1 MKDFV
6 MDGYVCKGVEVRST
20 QAGKLVTKFTL
31 NSPDYNRSTQQSEPA
46 FFRCEYWHNGQN
58 DPKAANIVDGALLL
72 VWGALRFE
80 QWDDKSTGGKRS
92 EIVCKVREIG
102 LIKPP
107 ARPQQPQYA
116 PQPVQQAYAPQ
127 YAPQPA
133 PAPVQQPAAAYH
145 QPAPVAVP
153 PQAVQVPMSV
163 FDEDTPFSA
172 SDHGFLHPR

>member
-58 DPKAANIVDGALLL
+58 DQKAANIVEGAVLL
-72 VWGALRFE
+72 VWGSMRFD
-80 QWDDKSTGGKRS
+80 QYTDKAGNKRS

-107 ARPQQPQYA
+107 ARPQQQYA
-116 PQPVQQAYAPQ
+116 PQPVQQAYTPQ

-133 PAPVQQPAAAYH
+133 PAPVQQPAAAYQ

-163 FDEDTPFSA
+163 YDEDIPF
-172 SDHGFLHPR
+172 

>member
-31 NSPDYNRSTQQSEPA
+31 NSPDYNRSTQQSDPA

-58 DPKAANIVDGALLL
+58 DPKAANIVEGAVLL
-72 VWGALRFE
+72 VWGSVRFD
-80 QWDDKSTGGKRS
+80 QYTDKSGNKRS
-92 EIVCKVREIG
+92 ETAFKVREIG

-116 PQPVQQAYAPQ
+116 PQPVQQE

-133 PAPVQQPAAAYH
+133 PAPVQQPAAPYQ
-145 QPAPVAVP
+145 QPAPVAV

-163 FDEDTPFSA
+163 YDEDIPF
-172 SDHGFLHPR
+172 

>member
-46 FFRCEYWHNGQN
+46 FFRCEYGHNGQN

-116 PQPVQQAYAPQ
+116 
-127 YAPQPA
+127 
-133 PAPVQQPAAAYH
+133 
-145 QPAPVAVP
+145 
-153 PQAVQVPMSV
+153 
-163 FDEDTPFSA
+163 
-172 SDHGFLHPR
+172 R

>member
-1 MKDFV
+1 MKDFG
-6 MDGYVCKGVEVRST
+6 MAGYVCKGVEVRST

-163 FDEDTPFSA
+163 FDEDIPF
-172 SDHGFLHPR
+172 

>member
-116 PQPVQQAYAPQ
+116 PQ
-127 YAPQPA
+127 
-133 PAPVQQPAAAYH
+133 H
-145 QPAPVAVP
+145 
-153 PQAVQVPMSV
+153 SR
-163 FDEDTPFSA
+163 S
-172 SDHGFLHPR
+172 SSPRSKPH

>member
-58 DPKAANIVDGALLL
+58 DPKAANIVEGAVLL
-72 VWGALRFE
+72 VWGSMRFD
-80 QWDDKSTGGKRS
+80 QYTDKAGNKRS
-92 EIVCKVREIG
+92 ETAFKVREIG

-116 PQPVQQAYAPQ
+116 PQPTQQAYAPQ

-133 PAPVQQPAAAYH
+133 PAPVQQPAAAYQ

-163 FDEDTPFSA
+163 YDEDIPF
-172 SDHGFLHPR
+172 

>member
-153 PQAVQVPMSV
+153 PQVVQVPMSV
-163 FDEDTPFSA
+163 FDEDIPF
-172 SDHGFLHPR
+172 

>member
-58 DPKAANIVDGALLL
+58 DPKAANIVEGAVLL
-72 VWGALRFE
+72 VWGALRFD
-80 QWDDKSTGGKRS
+80 QWDDKSTGSKRS
-92 EIVCKVREIG
+92 EIVFKVREIG

-133 PAPVQQPAAAYH
+133 PAPVQQPAAAYQ
-145 QPAPVAVP
+145 QPAPVAV

-163 FDEDTPFSA
+163 YDEDIPF
-172 SDHGFLHPR
+172 

>member
-31 NSPDYNRSTQQSEPA
+31 NSPDYNRSTQQSDPA

-58 DPKAANIVDGALLL
+58 DQKAANIVEGAVLL
-72 VWGALRFE
+72 VWGSMRFD
-80 QWDDKSTGGKRS
+80 QYTDKAGNKRS
-92 EIVCKVREIG
+92 ETAFKVREIG

-133 PAPVQQPAAAYH
+133 PAPVQQPAAPYQ
-145 QPAPVAVP
+145 QPATVAAP
-153 PQAVQVPMSV
+153 PQAVQVPMAV
-163 FDEDTPFSA
+163 YDEDIPF
-172 SDHGFLHPR
+172 

>member
-133 PAPVQQPAAAYH
+133 PAPVQQPAAAYQ
-145 QPAPVAVP
+145 QPATVAAP
-153 PQAVQVPMSV
+153 PQAVQVPMAV
-163 FDEDTPFSA
+163 YDEDIPF
-172 SDHGFLHPR
+172 